1 MLGAI
6 VGEML
11 YRESAGERY
20 NSSSQITLGVLG
32 VADAMIR
39 GRSNIR
45 ASIERF
51 AGPSA
56 ARLSSPA
63 AHVAPVAWLSPDL
76 GACLRFARESSAS
89 RGATAQQIRDS
100 TVIAGLLY
108 QLLSATPLD
117 QIARWAVR
125 QSPSYPLGAS
135 ALEALDAD
143 GSTESQTVAAAI
155 TVALQ
160 ADSFEEALCV
170 CCDRPGASATL
181 AAITGALSEARYGIV
196 PPEAAHRLAGKLAIG
211 QMALIRE
218 AYERSG
224 AGPCPL
230 PGSSSRA
237 A

>member
-125 QSPSYPLGAS
+125 QSPHPLGAS
-135 ALEALDAD
+135 ALEAVDVD

-155 TVALQ
+155 TIALQ
-160 ADSFEEALCV
+160 ADSFAEALCG

-196 PPEAAHRLAGKLAIG
+196 PPEAVRRLAGRLAID